1 MERTSNQRLR
11 ATEADPRTSC
21 GRPGCACSLPIGE
34 RFVLWALRQWQ
45 EDRAVPAEGS
55 ALHQAFKCVGLLEV
69 LPDFA
74 IAMDAFLFGARRALH
89 IHQPTCSEVSRDEAT
104 LVALCGLAQSDHDG
118 PMMVSLDKLMA
129 PTASRVAGFRLK
141 AFAMALANAG
151 LRLSPAPGEAGARL
165 H

>member
-1 MERTSNQRLR
+1 VERASNQRLT
-11 ATEADPRTSC
+11 ATQADPQTSC

-45 EDRAVPAEGS
+45 EDRSVPMEGS
-55 ALHQAFKCVGLLEV
+55 VLHQAFKCAGLLEA

-74 IAMDAFLFGARRALH
+74 IAMDAFVFGARRALH
-89 IHQPTCSEVSRDEAT
+89 IHQPTCSDVSRDEAT

-118 PMMVSLDKLMA
+118 PMMVSLDRLMVPA
-129 PTASRVAGFRLK
+129 ASRVAGLRLK
-141 AFAMALANAG
+141 TFAMALANAG

>member
-11 ATEADPRTSC
+11 AARTDTPTSC

-34 RFVLWALRQWQ
+34 RFVLWALRQWR
-45 EDRAVPAEGS
+45 EDRAMPMAG
-55 ALHQAFKCVGLLEV
+55 ATLRQAFGYAGLLEV

-74 IAMDAFLFGARRALH
+74 IAMEAFVCGARQALH
-89 IHQPTCSEVSRDEAT
+89 IHEPTCSEVSRDEAL

-118 PMMVSLDKLMA
+118 PMMVSLDKLMVPA
-129 PTASRVAGFRLK
+129 ASRVAGVRLK
-141 AFAMALANAG
+141 IFAMALADAG
-151 LRLSPAPGEAGARL
+151 FRLSPAPGEAGARL

>member
-45 EDRAVPAEGS
+45 EDRAVPIEGS

-89 IHQPTCSEVSRDEAT
+89 IHQPTCSEVNRDEAT